1 MEGVGMSK
9 EKTLEEGVECSEV
22 LPEVLKAYVVPGLP
36 HLLLCPEKKPE
47 WQRLNDAFKKVQKE
61 IEDLNPDVILIYS
74 SYWFS
79 ILGHQFQGNPN
90 PKWTLVDE
98 EWHEL
103 GAIPYEFNIDVD
115 LAKENKVFAE
125 KRGLHAR
132 ITNYEGFPIDTG
144 SVVASKLLNP
154 NNKFKTSIVSSNVYS
169 DRAETVVLAK
179 SSLDALK
186 KQEKKA
192 VVVLVSSLSNRYLE
206 EPLDFSKPER
216 IHSQKDQE
224 WNLKFLEFLSQG
236 RLEDASQ
243 LSRQFHR
250 EARVSKK
257 VVSFKPYWWLS
268 TMMGETNAL
277 KGEVL
282 AYEPVHGTG
291 AALVSFSPTEEARG
305 DLEFDEEDAD
315 FYKGNR
321 NVL

>member
-1 MEGVGMSK
+1 MSDTKKATKQEME
-9 EKTLEEGVECSEV
+9 TQAEER
-22 LPEVLKAYVVPGLP
+22 PEVLGSFVVPGLP

-47 WQRLNDAFKKVQKE
+47 WQKLNHAFQKAAAE
-61 IEDLNPDVILIYS
+61 IEELNPDVILVYS

-79 ILGHQFQGNPN
+79 VLGHQFQTKEH

-103 GAIPYEFNIDVD
+103 GSIPYELSIDAD
-115 LAKENKVFAE
+115 FAKENIAAAE

-132 ITNYEGFPIDTG
+132 PVNYEGFPIDTG
-144 SVVASKLLNP
+144 SVVALRLLNP
-154 NNKFKTSIVSSNVYS
+154 KNKFNASIVSSNVYS

-186 KQEKKA
+186 KQNKKA
-192 VVVLVSSLSNRYLE
+192 VVVLVSSLSNRYLD
-206 EPLDFSKPER
+206 EPIDYTAPER
-216 IHSQKDQE
+216 IHSKKDEE

-236 RLEDASQ
+236 RLEDAAQ

-250 EARVSKK
+250 EARVTKK

-268 TMMGETNAL
+268 TMMGETNELRGDILEYQA
-277 KGEVL
+277 
-282 AYEPVHGTG
+282 VHGTG
-291 AALVSFSPTEEARG
+291 AALVSFKPNKG
-305 DLEFDEEDAD
+305 KGGGLEFDEDGTEV
-315 FYKGNR
+315 YKGNR

>member
-1 MEGVGMSK
+1 MNNKPTDKK
-9 EKTLEEGVECSEV
+9 ENILDR
-22 LPEVLKAYVVPGLP
+22 PEVLKSFVVPGLP
-36 HLLLCPEKKPE
+36 HILLCPEKKLE
-47 WQRLNDAFKKVQKE
+47 WQRLHDAFSKAKDE
-61 IEDLNPDVILIYS
+61 IEELNPDVILIYS

-79 ILGHQFQGNPN
+79 ILGHQFQANPN

-103 GAIPYEFNIDVD
+103 GSINYEMNIDTD
-115 LAKENKVFAE
+115 LAKENKKCAE
-125 KRGLHAR
+125 TRGLHAR
-132 ITNYEGFPIDTG
+132 ATNYEGFPIDTG

-154 NNKFKTSIVSSNVYS
+154 DNKFKTSIVSSNVYS

-186 KQEKKA
+186 KQGKKA

-206 EPLDFSKPER
+206 EPIDYSAPER
-216 IHSQKDQE
+216 IHSKKDHE

-236 RLEDASQ
+236 RLEDAAQ

-277 KGEVL
+277 RGEVL

-291 AALVSFSPTEEARG
+291 AALVSFTPTDEPRSG
-305 DLEFDEEDAD
+305 LEFDEEGAE
-315 FYKGNR
+315 FFKGNR

>member
-1 MEGVGMSK
+1 MEALMS
-9 EKTLEEGVECSEV
+9 EQNFEEIVEH
-22 LPEVLKAYVVPGLP
+22 PEVLKSYVVPGLP

-47 WQRLNDAFKKVQKE
+47 WQRLSDAFKKAKEE
-61 IEDLNPDVILIYS
+61 IEELKPDVVLIYS

-79 ILGHQFQGNPN
+79 ILGHQFQANPN

-103 GAIPYEFNIDVD
+103 GSIPYELKIDTD
-115 LAKENKVFAE
+115 FAKENKDLAE

-132 ITNYEGFPIDTG
+132 ATNYEGFPIDTG

-154 NNKFKTSIVSSNVYS
+154 DNKFKTAIVSSNVYS

-179 SSLDALK
+179 SSLDTLK
-186 KQEKKA
+186 KQGKKA

-206 EPLDFSKPER
+206 EPLDFDKPER

-250 EARVSKK
+250 EARVTKK
-257 VVSFKPYWWLS
+257 VVAFKPYWWLS
-268 TMMGETNAL
+268 TMMGETNSL
-277 KGEVL
+277 KGDVM

-291 AALVSFSPTEEARG
+291 AAVVSFTPTDEAG
-305 DLEFDEEDAD
+305 GGLEFDEEGAE

>member
-1 MEGVGMSK
+1 MSDI
-9 EKTLEEGVECSEV
+9 ENIER
-22 LPEVLKAYVVPGLP
+22 PDVLKSYVVSGLP
-36 HLLLCPEKKPE
+36 HILLAPDKKPE
-47 WQRLNDAFKKVQKE
+47 WKKLNLAMGKVKDE
-61 IEDLNPDVILIYS
+61 IEELNPDVILIYS

-79 ILGHQFQGNPN
+79 ILGHQFQANPN

-103 GAIPYEFNIDVD
+103 GSIPYEMKIDTD
-115 LAKENKVFAE
+115 FAHENKKTAMD
-125 KRGLHAR
+125 RGLHAR
-132 ITNYEGFPIDTG
+132 ATNYEGFPIDTG

-154 NNKFKTSIVSSNVYS
+154 NNKFKTAIVSSNVYS

-179 SSLDALK
+179 SSLDVLK
-186 KQEKKA
+186 KQNKKA
-192 VVVLVSSLSNRYLE
+192 VVVLVSSLSNRYLD
-206 EPLDFSKPER
+206 EPVNYSAPEK
-216 IHSQKDQE
+216 IHSKKDHE
-224 WNLKFLEFLSQG
+224 WNLKFLEFLSNG
-236 RLEDASQ
+236 RLEDAAQ

-257 VVSFKPYWWLS
+257 VVSFKPFWWLS

-291 AALVSFSPTEEARG
+291 ACVVSFTPSDEPKSG
-305 DLEFDEEDAD
+305 LEFDEEGAEV
-315 FYKGNR
+315 YKGNR